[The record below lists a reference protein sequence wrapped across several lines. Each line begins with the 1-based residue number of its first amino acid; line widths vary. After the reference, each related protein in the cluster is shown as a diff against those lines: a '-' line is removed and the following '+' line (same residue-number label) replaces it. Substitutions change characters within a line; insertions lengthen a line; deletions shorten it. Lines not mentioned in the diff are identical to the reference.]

1 MGLDM
6 YLSKKTYV
14 KNWDHQEKHHK
25 ITVEYDGKIRADIKP
40 GRIAYIEEEIMYW
53 RKQNAI
59 HNWFVENCQEGVDD
73 CREAYVSMDDIK
85 KLADLCE
92 TVLESKEGALLPTSE
107 GFFFG
112 GTEYD
117 EWYFEGVKE
126 TLKVLRE
133 EIESNTEDY
142 PTYYYHSSW

>member
-6 YLSKKTYV
+6 YLTKKTYV

-40 GRIAYIEEEIMYW
+40 GRITYIEEEIMYW

-59 HNWFVENCQEGVDD
+59 HNWFVENCQDGEDD
-73 CREAYVSMDDIK
+73 CRDAYVEIDQLE

-92 TVLESKEGALLPTSE
+92 LVLESKDGELLPTTE

-112 GTEYD
+112 GTLYD

>member
-14 KNWDHQEKHHK
+14 KNWAHQQKHHV
-25 ITVEYDGKIRADIKP
+25 ITVMYDGKMRTDIKP
-40 GRIAYIEEEIMYW
+40 ERIAYIEEEIMYW

-59 HNWFVENCQEGVDD
+59 HNWFVENCQDGEDD
-73 CREAYVSMDDIK
+73 CRDAYVEIDQLE

-92 TVLESKEGALLPTSE
+92 LVLESKDGELLPTTE

-112 GTEYD
+112 GTLY
-117 EWYFEGVKE
+117 
-126 TLKVLRE
+126 LSL
-133 EIESNTEDY
+133 I
-142 PTYYYHSSW
+142 HI